1 VPWKVSKVLWEL
13 VLTAVKHEFITTS
26 YASDLLEISPME
38 IQDIL
43 YELEE
48 IELSRS

>member
-1 VPWKVSKVLWEL
+1 LWEL
-13 VLTAVKHEFITTS
+13 VLTAVKHELISIS
-26 YASDLLEISPME
+26 YASDVLEISPME